1 MLRTLSR
8 LAFGKGI
15 LGGSKPW
22 FYVGVAVTGLRLLG
36 RMAKREPEVVYSETL
51 DAGHTL
57 LISHLT
63 RDKA

>member
-8 LAFGKGI
+8 LALGRGL

-22 FYVGVAVTGLRLLG
+22 FYVALAVTGLRLLG

-51 DAGHTL
+51 DPGHML
-57 LISHLT
+57 SISHLT
-63 RDKA
+63 RDKT